1 MGWSLISTH
10 MLCIVS
16 WILSFCAYI
25 NWNFFNRAF
34 LIVFVSSLKL
44 KLVCLKWIGTWDI
57 IKSMN
62 CNVVLCTE
70 CDNFFYFFC
79 LCLYF
84 FVHLF
89 ILFAYLWFWFVLLY
103 VCVCVCVYIYI
114 YTKWKTYLEFHN
126 DFFFFFWVILCP
138 HDPKFWFRPWVE
150 VLDFMRRHIDIS
162 IGWISCVI
170 IYSKRACESDSTN
183 MFDGHSFC

>member
-1 MGWSLISTH
+1 
-10 MLCIVS
+10 MLCCVHSATTFFIFVYAFIS
-16 WILSFCAYI
+16 LFTCLFCLPICDFDLSFY
-25 NWNFFNRAF
+25 
-34 LIVFVSSLKL
+34 
-44 KLVCLKWIGTWDI
+44 
-57 IKSMN
+57 M
-62 CNVVLCTE
+62 
-70 CDNFFYFFC
+70 
-79 LCLYF
+79 
-84 FVHLF
+84 
-89 ILFAYLWFWFVLLY
+89 Y
-103 VCVCVCVYIYI
+103 VCVCIYIYIYI